1 MSIVPQNKYNTYMYS
16 NITGL
21 NVDSLVPITNQI
33 VPVKINIKFDFL
45 LNDIS
50 NICVPDID
58 NVYSTETLASA
69 SLDTETI
76 E

>member
-1 MSIVPQNKYNTYMYS
+1 MSIVPQTNNTYRYS

-33 VPVKINIKFDFL
+33 VQVKINIKSDFQ

-50 NICVPDID
+50 NNCVPDID
-58 NVYSTETLASA
+58 NAYSTEALASA
-69 SLDTETI
+69 SPDTETI